1 MAIGVHVREW
11 SLPRPD
17 MRTLIG
23 IGLAAVAALLVLW
36 LTRPVPTVPILVAG
50 SDLPAGTPLADLDL
64 DVRRT
69 TNSDGMVLGDGPG
82 DLADWVLV
90 APIVAGEPLL
100 PSLLR
105 PPDVRSAPDLLA
117 VEIDEAHAVLGRI
130 DPGDHVDVYA
140 SVSQP
145 GEPTTTRLIASSVYV
160 VDGTRTIALDT
171 EENRQ
176 AYPYSPGHKPGCGFP
191 AMRLVG
197 LFSLGAGCCVP
208 WPLGR

>member
-145 GEPTTTRLIASSVYV
+145 GEPTTTHLIASSVYV
-160 VDGTRTIALDT
+160 VDASVADSSVNGGKVQLLLAVDDTLAATLTSAMNSGDLD
-171 EENRQ
+171 
-176 AYPYSPGHKPGCGFP
+176 
-191 AMRLVG
+191 LVRVG
-197 LFSLGAGCCVP
+197 E
-208 WPLGR
+208 

>member
-1 MAIGVHVREW
+1 MAVGVRVREW

-17 MRTLIG
+17 MRTMIG

-50 SDLPAGTPLADLDL
+50 SDLPAGTPLADLDI

-69 TNSDGMVLGDGPG
+69 ADGNGMVVGDAPG
-82 DLADWVLV
+82 DLSDWVLV
-90 APIVAGEPLL
+90 APLAAGEPLL

-105 PPDVRSAPDLLA
+105 PPEVRSAPDLLA

-140 SVSQP
+140 STSQP
-145 GEPTTTRLIASSVYV
+145 GEPTTTRRIASSVYV
-160 VDGTRTIALDT
+160 VDASVADSSVNGGKVRLLLAVDDSLAATLTSAMNAGDLD
-171 EENRQ
+171 
-176 AYPYSPGHKPGCGFP
+176 
-191 AMRLVG
+191 LVRVG
-197 LFSLGAGCCVP
+197 E
-208 WPLGR
+208 